1 MQRRSSLR
9 VSDASSGAEYIP
21 PAGQVEA
28 VVGRQARNTDNVGH
42 FELFNLLSP
51 NRVSELGVV
60 HEGRVTSER
69 FRIFGKLGICVVLL
83 VASVPIAIQ
92 VVCT

>member
-1 MQRRSSLR
+1 MT
-9 VSDASSGAEYIP
+9 GK
-21 PAGQVEA
+21 
-28 VVGRQARNTDNVGH
+28 NTDNVGH
-42 FELFNLLSP
+42 FELINRLSLG
-51 NRVSELGVV
+51 RVCEHWFV

-69 FRIFGKLGICVVLL
+69 FRIFGELICVVLL